1 MVLYVLADSGSA
13 ILTSCLAN
21 NLEEARKSFQEFYQ
35 SLDVHDLDKK
45 IVLDYQKGLFIS
57 SICRIDFEKGKIKK
71 MFKKECLLYG

>member
-1 MVLYVLADSGSA
+1 MTLYVLADSQSA

-21 NLEEARKSFQEFYQ
+21 NLDDARKNFQEFYQ
-35 SLDVHDLDKK
+35 ALDVSDLDKNM
-45 IVLDYQKGLFIS
+45 VLSYQKGLFIS